1 MDINKVFNS
10 FCKKLEERK
19 GFLSE
24 DNVRFYWFA
33 SMLEQDAELNHYS
46 LEEPYPHSLKGKE
59 LDLMYES
66 GDDMLCF
73 EIKFHRHP
81 KREDGEQ
88 HAFPH
93 TMSAGEVFNDILR
106 LPMWERA
113 GKRIRH
119 LFLYVTDEEM
129 HKYLRKESK
138 GDSYRQQLNDFYPD
152 GKYFLR
158 CTPIEILFTEMPQ
171 TFKKSATSELEEQLI
186 YEKIRLALLDQ
197 ADFPCDSPSIQANGN
212 CHVRLYEI

>member
-1 MDINKVFNS
+1 MNINKVFSS
-10 FCKKLEERK
+10 FCKKLQERK

-33 SMLEQDAELNHYS
+33 SMLEQDSELNHYS
-46 LEEPYPHSLKGKE
+46 LEEPYPCSLKGKE

-66 GDDMLCF
+66 GDDMLCL

-81 KREDGEQ
+81 KREDSEQ

-93 TMSAGEVFNDILR
+93 TMSAGELFNDILR
-106 LPMWERA
+106 LPMWERT
-113 GKRIRH
+113 GKRIRR

-129 HKYLRKESK
+129 HKYLCKESK
-138 GDSYRQQLNDFYPD
+138 GDSYREQLNNFYAT
-152 GKYFLR
+152 GKSFLR
-158 CTPIEILFTEMPQ
+158 GKQIEISFTEMPQ

-186 YEKIRLALLDQ
+186 YEKIRVALLDA
-197 ADFPCDSPSIQANGN
+197 ADFSCVSPSIQTNGN